1 MSLKEKSLRDELEE
15 WALRDATL
23 ASLIRVQ
30 LILAHFTDC
39 QKLTSITMAPER
51 TQPSELACT
60 PEGWEDVQKELQT
73 ILNSIRES
81 ESSGSRDGTEIALS
95 TCV

>member
-51 TQPSELACT
+51 TQPSDLACML
-60 PEGWEDVQKELQT
+60 EGWEDVQKELQT
-73 ILNSIRES
+73 TLNSIRES
-81 ESSGSRDGTEIALS
+81 ESSGSRDGTEIAPS
-95 TCV
+95 TCI